1 MMLVS
6 SKSGPEFKTSDL
18 DSSDIGTNK
27 VFQSDTT
34 ADVRSTKK
42 EKQYG
47 FYYYANGADFVLLIR

>member
-6 SKSGPEFKTSDL
+6 SKFGPEFKTSDL

-42 EKQYG
+42 K
-47 FYYYANGADFVLLIR
+47 N